1 MSAIRGAMSYPHPLS
16 LEADPT
22 DEWAILVRGLR
33 KAYGQ
38 IEAVRGIDLQVRQ
51 GEIYAFVGPNGA
63 GKTTTV
69 EILEGLRQRDAGDV
83 HVLGVDPA
91 HATRQWRSRIGLVLQ
106 RCRMPPELT
115 VKELVQ
121 RFAGYYPKPLSVGET
136 IDLVG
141 LTHRARARVSQLSG
155 GELRRL
161 DVALGIVGN
170 PELLFLD
177 EPTTGFDPSARRD
190 AWTMLEEL
198 KRLGKTILLTT
209 HYMEEAQRL
218 ADRIAIIVA
227 GQIAAEGSVEDLIAQ
242 HASASRI
249 RFALPSAVPMS
260 ALPQLH
266 QGNLTAVNSEIS
278 IETQDPLTALETI
291 IGWARFHQVNLPDLT
306 VSRPTLEDIY
316 LKLTRVPQ

>member
-1 MSAIRGAMSYPHPLS
+1 MPNAHPHN
-16 LEADPT
+16 D
-22 DEWAILVRGLR
+22 WAIEVRGLR
-33 KAYGQ
+33 KAYGP
-38 IEAVRGIDLQVRQ
+38 IEAVRGIDLHVQH
-51 GEIYAFVGPNGA
+51 GEIYACVGPNGA

-69 EILEGLRQRDAGDV
+69 EILEGLRQRDAGNV
-83 HVLGVDPA
+83 RVLGVDPA

-115 VKELVQ
+115 VKELVH
-121 RFAGYYPKPLSVGET
+121 RFAGYYPNPLSVGQT
-136 IDLVG
+136 IELVG
-141 LTHRARARVSQLSG
+141 LTHRARARVSHLSG

-190 AWTMLEEL
+190 AWMMLAEL

-218 ADRIAIIVA
+218 ADHIAIIVA
-227 GQIAAEGSVEDLIAQ
+227 GRIAAEGSVEDLIAQ
-242 HASASRI
+242 HASVSEI
-249 RFALPSAVPMS
+249 HFLLPSTVPPDAMPLLPLSSLAVIN
-260 ALPQLH
+260 
-266 QGNLTAVNSEIS
+266 GAVI
-278 IETQDPLTALETI
+278 IETQEPLATLEGLI
-291 IGWARFHQVNLPDLT
+291 RWARSHQLDLPDLT
-306 VSRPTLEDIY
+306 VTRPTLEDVY